1 MASSGQG
8 EGVSGDVPAAAG
20 GAGEEG
26 RWSVKASRESHVCI
40 NPIRQIEET
49 QFQDVLAKR
58 RTDIEFIKLSIGECG

>member
-1 MASSGQG
+1 M
-8 EGVSGDVPAAAG
+8 SGDVPAA
-20 GAGEEG
+20 AGEEG